1 MRVLNAVRRVLL
13 LLVLIPVVAICLDVL
28 LRMFGARPRNPIV
41 AGVRDFANVFII
53 PPFETVFRNQS
64 PYQDAAV
71 ALVAFALLALLIV
84 FLFRGLRAMV
94 STRPPRP
101 QPAPAAKP
109 APKPAPAT
117 KPASDTT
124 APTATTPAATADTS
138 ANPPAGDGTAQPSS

>member
-41 AGVRDFANVFII
+41 AGIRDFANVFILE
-53 PPFETVFRNQS
+53 PFETVFRDQS

-71 ALVAFALLALLIV
+71 ALVAFGLLALLIV

-94 STRPPRP
+94 SARPPQP

-109 APKPAPAT
+109 APKPAPA
-117 KPASDTT
+117 
-124 APTATTPAATADTS
+124 PTATTSTNT
-138 ANPPAGDGTAQPSS
+138 PAGESPSQPSS